1 MRPRAR
7 GLLVLPLALLLALLL
22 AVVALAACGK
32 AGSPVAPELRVPAGP
47 TGLRGAVEEQ
57 SIVVSWTGP
66 GTRLDGTRLRSVALY
81 KLYRRE
87 EADAGPPRSAMLSS
101 GRIVGYDE
109 IAVIRPDEPA
119 PATVQG
125 SSVTWVDRRALAMG
139 RRYVYA
145 VTAEDTLGRTS
156 GPSERLIIPF
166 LAAPK
171 APRALS
177 ASPGDRRVSLTWQPP
192 AELIDGS
199 PVTGEVRYVVLR
211 GSGATGPL
219 APITPQ
225 PIAGTSITDTGV
237 DNDADYRYAVRAV
250 RVEPA
255 VTAAGETSAAVK
267 VAAADTTPPSAPTAL
282 VAVPSAGAVR
292 LAWNPSPEPDVAAY
306 AVYRAGESGELL
318 RIATTMPVGRVYTDR
333 DVRPGTTYRYA
344 VTALD
349 NARRPNES
357 ARSNVV
363 SVRVP

>member
-1 MRPRAR
+1 VKPATR
-7 GLLVLPLALLLALLL
+7 GLLLLLL
-22 AVVALAACGK
+22 AVPALAACGK
-32 AGSPVAPELRVPAGP
+32 KGPPVAPELRVPASP
-47 TGLRGAVEEQ
+47 SALRGAVEDQ
-57 SIVVSWTGP
+57 SIVVSWTAP
-66 GTRLDGTRLRSVALY
+66 DTRLDGTRLRAVTLY

-101 GRIVGYDE
+101 GRVVGFDE
-109 IAVIRPDEPA
+109 IAAIRPDAPA

-125 SSVTWVDRRALAMG
+125 SSVIWVDRRALTMG

-145 VTAEDTLGRTS
+145 VTAEDALGRTS
-156 GPSERLIIPF
+156 GPSDRLVVPF

-171 APRALS
+171 APRGLS
-177 ASPGDRRVSLTWQPP
+177 ATPGDRRASLAWQPP
-192 AELIDGS
+192 AELVDGS
-199 PVTGEVRYVVLR
+199 PVTGEVRYLVLR
-211 GSGATGPL
+211 GSGTTGPL
-219 APITPQ
+219 TPITPQ
-225 PIAGTSITDTGV
+225 PVTGTSFTDTGI
-237 DNDADYRYAVRAV
+237 DNDTDYRYAVRAV

-255 VTAAGETSAAVK
+255 VTAAGETSPAVT
-267 VAAADTTPPSAPTAL
+267 VAAADTTPPSPPTGL

-306 AVYRAGESGELL
+306 AVYRAGESGELM

-349 NARRPNES
+349 GARRPNES